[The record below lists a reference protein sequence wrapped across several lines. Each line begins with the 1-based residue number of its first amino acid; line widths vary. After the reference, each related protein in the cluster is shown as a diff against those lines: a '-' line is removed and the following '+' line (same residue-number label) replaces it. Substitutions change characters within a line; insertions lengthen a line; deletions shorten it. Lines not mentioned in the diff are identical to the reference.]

1 MMSGEFRP
9 DIGKN
14 QVIHHQADLERG
26 LRQMAAALGANQK
39 YSDLSDFFRDFI
51 RGFWDPYEEVCEDSN
66 RRQTDLTAQIRA
78 LEEQISKTN
87 DPRFRSLM
95 DRYGDLLAR
104 RNSEALDYAF
114 LVGYQC
120 AFRFL
125 MMGLLP
131 AVQIFPAKEEES
143 L

>member
-1 MMSGEFRP
+1 MVSDEFKP
-9 DIGKN
+9 DVGKK

-26 LRQMAAALGANQK
+26 LRQVAAALGPNQK
-39 YSDLSDFFRDFI
+39 YSDLSDFFQDFI
-51 RGFWDPYEEVCEDSN
+51 HGFWDPYEEVCEDSN
-66 RRQTDLTAQIRA
+66 QRQKDLTAQIRA
-78 LEEQISKTN
+78 LEEQLFKMLS
-87 DPRFRSLM
+87 PEHRSLM
-95 DRYGDLLAR
+95 DQYSDLLAQ

-131 AVQIFPAKEEES
+131 AAQSFLQREEKI
-143 L
+143 